1 MIAAMLAGCVVAPVP
16 GEPVYE
22 PPAVA
27 VEPSTSVF
35 VWWPWPHYA
44 VEHHYVV
51 DRDRVVIHDNHYFP
65 TYGRSQRYIR
75 NEQGAH
81 PGWYRHDRG

>member
-1 MIAAMLAGCVVAPVP
+1 
-16 GEPVYE
+16 
-22 PPAVA
+22 
-27 VEPSTSVF
+27 